1 MNKWDE
7 SAERGEL
14 EGAKV
19 TLDCWQSPPPLQLRD
34 ALRVSEYLESI

>member
-19 TLDCWQSPPPLQLRD
+19 TLDCWQPPPPLQLRD

>member
-1 MNKWDE
+1 MKGAKKVMNKWNE

-19 TLDCWQSPPPLQLRD
+19 TLELQLHD

>member
-1 MNKWDE
+1 MNKWSE

-19 TLDCWQSPPPLQLRD
+19 TLDRWQFKQQLQLHD